1 MPGYAKTVFF
11 PHRLTCILTFLCIAD
26 LVLVKFILLLGGISF
41 ETLKNY
47 SECLQMQEV
56 NTALVCVW
64 IAVM

>member
-1 MPGYAKTVFF
+1 M
-11 PHRLTCILTFLCIAD
+11 LTFLCITD

-47 SECLQMQEV
+47 SERLQMQEV
-56 NTALVCVW
+56 NTALVCIW